1 MEISPSM
8 KTLLTRVLSATIAL
22 AVVAGL
28 IFFLG
33 ARGAQLL
40 CVIAVVLGTREV
52 DRILFSQ
59 AGSSSLRWV
68 FRVITILMFVFGN
81 LYFSQFALV
90 FALGATVFFST
101 SLLYQ
106 KSFENLEILSRFQSR
121 GIVGTFYV
129 GLLPSFAFQLL
140 ERPHGLMWFFA
151 LLSIV
156 FAGDTFAYLV
166 GWKFGKRLLMPQ
178 VSPKKTIEGSIGGL
192 FGSILAGV
200 IFSKLIPSAPLE
212 KMILLGALVGAA
224 GQMGD
229 LFESMLKRVANQKD
243 SGSLMPGHGGVL
255 DRIDGV
261 LFAAPLM
268 YLGVLTLF

>member
-1 MEISPSM
+1 M
-8 KTLLTRVLSATIAL
+8 KTLLTRALSAAIAL
-22 AVVAGL
+22 TVVAGL
-28 IFFLG
+28 IYFLG

-52 DRILFSQ
+52 DRILFAQ

-166 GWKFGKRLLMPQ
+166 GWKLGKRLLMPQ

-192 FGSILAGV
+192 LGSVLAGA
-200 IFSKLIPSAPLE
+200 IFSKLIPGAPLE